1 MPAKRVLIIQQ
12 QAQPAQALTRHFRS
26 RGDQVWEAWEIGQ
39 AEALFKQIRP
49 HLILLDLHFPGED
62 WLEFLRHI
70 QTADPKVKVILTNQ
84 YPDVQREMLAKSNG
98 FHVFLRQPF
107 QARWIE
113 QALRRLEAV
122 DVPTQPRQQPSPAPL
137 PVSQPPAVKVPV
149 RLKITLPYLILA
161 LLFALAS
168 AYIVTQVV
176 IESVQDRFFNQLVA
190 AGRQT
195 TDWMVREEDRL
206 LATLRLIAN
215 TQGIAEAVQAGDS
228 EQLRLLSLPDVSR
241 WWFEKIL
248 NLARGAGLLLR
259 PLGKLAL
266 GADLPDNDAWGQVNN
281 LFKTLDKVRSI
292 LADPDMSSLRLVIN
306 AEKMV
311 IKETQRTYTYLS
323 LYGYPTDAVICNRII
338 PDSVTDPY
346 FAAWKDSQAQNL
358 KLITEAFGE
367 LPLFKAPLFQHE
379 MGGFDALRTLADA
392 LYGDSNPAQLL
403 FRGQTHNIA
412 SDGQNGYYLRVP
424 LPFADKT
431 DMDVFRST
439 DELTLRVGPYRRNIV
454 LPYALHH
461 LEIVDAKFD
470 ESTLSIHFAAA

>member
-1 MPAKRVLIIQQ
+1 MRIIVHTGKGGVGKTSIS
-12 QAQPAQALTRHFRS
+12 AAT
-26 RGDQVWEAWEIGQ
+26 
-39 AEALFKQIRP
+39 
-49 HLILLDLHFPGED
+49 
-62 WLEFLRHI
+62 
-70 QTADPKVKVILTNQ
+70 
-84 YPDVQREMLAKSNG
+84 
-98 FHVFLRQPF
+98 
-107 QARWIE
+107 
-113 QALRRLEAV
+113 ALRCAEMGLRTIVISTDTAHSLADSLDVKIGPEPIQIHDNLWAQEV
-122 DVPTQPRQQPSPAPL
+122 DARYSMEKYWGRFQQYMVSLFTQRGA
-137 PVSQPPAVKVPV
+137 
-149 RLKITLPYLILA
+149 
-161 LLFALAS
+161 
-168 AYIVTQVV
+168 
-176 IESVQDRFFNQLVA
+176 QD
-190 AGRQT
+190 
-195 TDWMVREEDRL
+195 
-206 LATLRLIAN
+206 I
-215 TQGIAEAVQAGDS
+215 IAEEVTILPGLEEGAHLLWINKFVEDGQHDVLVVDAAPTA
-228 EQLRLLSLPDVSR
+228 ETLRLLSLPDVSR

-266 GADLPDNDAWGQVNN
+266 GADLPDNDAWGQVNS
-281 LFKTLDKVRSI
+281 LFKTLDKVRGI

-403 FRGQTHNIA
+403 FRGQTHSIA
-412 SDGQNGYYLRVP
+412 PDGQSGYYLRVP

-431 DMDVFRST
+431 DMDVFRSA

-470 ESTLSIHFAAA
+470 ESMLSIHFAAA